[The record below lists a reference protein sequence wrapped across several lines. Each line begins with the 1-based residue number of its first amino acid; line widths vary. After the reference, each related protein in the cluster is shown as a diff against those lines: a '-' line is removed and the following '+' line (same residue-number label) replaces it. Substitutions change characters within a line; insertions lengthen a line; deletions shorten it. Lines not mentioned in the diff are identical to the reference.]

1 MPEAESEDDT
11 RQVVIL
17 DYLPHGR
24 SDDDRPQYQKDPV
37 AQGLDPAS
45 FGLVELIITPESS
58 LTIGDTVRI
67 APPAESIETV
77 RSIEYTDLS
86 GGAQSELEHV
96 VADLVDTNEDRFV
109 EFFNEAGPITLRL
122 HQLNLLS
129 GIGDKLRDTILDE
142 RERDE
147 FTDLEELDERV
158 DGLHDPRG
166 IIVDR
171 IIAEIQDEDVKYK
184 LFAGEQ

>member
-1 MPEAESEDDT
+1 MSEAEREGDT
-11 RQVVIL
+11 REVLVL

-24 SDDDRPQYQKDPV
+24 ADDDRPQYQKDPL
-37 AQGLDPAS
+37 AHGIEPAT
-45 FGLVELIITPESS
+45 FGLVELALTPESS
-58 LTIGDTVRI
+58 LTIGTTVQI
-67 APPAESIETV
+67 APPEESIERV
-77 RSIEYTDLS
+77 REIEYADLS

-96 VADLVDTNEDRFV
+96 VADLVEANEDRFV

-142 RERDE
+142 RERNE
-147 FTDLEELDERV
+147 FTDLDDLDERV
-158 DGLHDPRG
+158 DGLHDPKG
-166 IIVDR
+166 ILVDR
-171 IIAEIQDEDVKYK
+171 IIAEIQDDDVKYK